1 MNEKFKLHYSKMNAL
16 SIESLEEMYIPNQ
29 EEIKYD
35 YNPFHISHLQNYNPI
50 YSEFF
55 ALTEKNYNRI
65 SFNHKYHIQDLNTV
79 IDSDT
84 MTELKR
90 PIFIKYSPLLDPLRF
105 MIGKY
110 DLMDTKTRT
119 LPTLENDSILKLR
132 TYHNSSYIDNFFCYL
147 NSKLLHSHYVIN
159 CLDYYGSFL
168 GIQEKFKMNIA
179 DDLEYVSSSPF
190 FKENLGKLFI
200 IHDDNKYEY
209 KNLGSRSN
217 KLKLNISSNIH
228 ALDVIEI
235 DDVLDAKD
243 GIEEIGELIYENE
256 KKPSNDNSDN
266 DSSSESSNNSELNYS
281 SDDDDDDDD
290 HDDDDDDDDDWE
302 SESESSCMSSDDEYI
317 SAYINNFPMQMI
329 CLEKCDGTLDELFI
343 KNQINN
349 ETGSAILMQIIM
361 TLLLFQKTFRFTHN
375 DLHTNNIMFIKTD
388 IPFLYYKFE
397 NIVYKVPT
405 YGKIFKII
413 DFGRAIYRF
422 QGKVF
427 CSDSFAP
434 GGDAAT
440 QYNCEPFLNE
450 NKPRL
455 DPNYSFDLSRLGT
468 SIYDFVIGDCEDD
481 DMDEFQRTI
490 HRWCSDDNG
499 KNVLY
504 KKNGDDRYPNFKLY
518 KMISRTVHQ
527 HTPENQLNYD
537 YFKQYC
543 VKSKNTIEEDIIDID
558 AIPCY
563 A

>member
-1 MNEKFKLHYSKMNAL
+1 MNPL
-16 SIESLEEMYIPNQ
+16 SLQCLEEMYLPN
-29 EEIKYD
+29 EEETKYE
-35 YNPFHISHLQNYNPI
+35 YNPFRISNLQNYNPI

-55 ALTEKNYNRI
+55 ALTEKNFNRI

-84 MTELKR
+84 MAELKR

-110 DLMDTKTRT
+110 DLTDSKTTT
-119 LPTLENDSILKLR
+119 LPSLENNSIVKLR

-147 NSKLLHSHYVIN
+147 NSQLLHNHNIIN

-190 FKENLGKLFI
+190 FKENLGKLFVV
-200 IHDDNKYEY
+200 HDDTQYEY

-217 KLKLNISSNIH
+217 KIKLNISSKINT
-228 ALDVIEI
+228 LDVIELE
-235 DDVLDAKD
+235 DVLDANN
-243 GIEEIGELIYENE
+243 GMEGVGELIYENE
-256 KKPSNDNSDN
+256 KKTSNDGSEN
-266 DSSSESSNNSELNYS
+266 DSSSDESNNSELNYS
-281 SDDDDDDDD
+281 SDSENSEDNEDNEE
-290 HDDDDDDDDDWE
+290 WETE
-302 SESESSCMSSDDEYI
+302 SESKSSCMSTDDEYI

-329 CLEKCDGTLDELFI
+329 CLEKCDGTLDELFM
-343 KNQINN
+343 KNQIND
-349 ETGSAILMQIIM
+349 ETGCAILMQIIM
-361 TLLLFQKTFRFTHN
+361 TLLLFQKSFRFTHN
-375 DLHTNNIMFIKTD
+375 DLHTNNIMFINTD
-388 IPFLYYKFE
+388 VPFLYYKFDN
-397 NIVYKVPT
+397 NIYKVPT
-405 YGKIFKII
+405 YGKLFKII

-440 QYNCEPFLNE
+440 QYNCEPFLND

-468 SIYDFVIGDCEDD
+468 SIYDFVVGDCEEHEMDD
-481 DMDEFQRTI
+481 FQKTI
-490 HRWCSDDNG
+490 YRWCLDDNG

-518 KMISRTVHQ
+518 KMISRTVHK
-527 HTPENQLNYD
+527 HTPENQLKYD
-537 YFKQYC
+537 YFKKYC
-543 VKSKNTIEEDIIDID
+543 VIVKDNIPENIIDID
-558 AIPCY
+558 SIPCY
-563 A
+563 V

>member
-1 MNEKFKLHYSKMNAL
+1 MNPL
-16 SIESLEEMYIPNQ
+16 SLQCLEEMYVAT
-29 EEIKYD
+29 EEETKYE
-35 YNPFHISHLQNYNPI
+35 YNPFRISNLQNYNPI

-110 DLMDTKTRT
+110 DLMDSKTRT
-119 LPTLENDSILKLR
+119 LPTIENDSILKLR

-147 NSKLLHSHYVIN
+147 NSQLLHSHNIIN

-179 DDLEYVSSSPF
+179 DDLEYVSSSPY
-190 FKENLGKLFI
+190 FKDNLGKLFVV
-200 IHDDNKYEY
+200 HDDTQYEY

-217 KLKLNISSNIH
+217 KIKLNISSNINT
-228 ALDVIEI
+228 LDVIEI
-235 DDVLDAKD
+235 DDLLDAND
-243 GIEEIGELIYENE
+243 AMEDVGELVYENE
-256 KKPSNDNSDN
+256 KKTSNDNSES
-266 DSSSESSNNSELNYS
+266 DSSSDSSNNSELNYS
-281 SDDDDDDDD
+281 SDEEDGEDDE
-290 HDDDDDDDDDWE
+290 DDDWE
-302 SESESSCMSSDDEYI
+302 TESESKSSCMSTDDEYI

-375 DLHTNNIMFIKTD
+375 DLHTNNIMFVNTN

-468 SIYDFVIGDCEDD
+468 SIYDFVIGDNEEEE
-481 DMDEFQRTI
+481 MDNFQKTI
-490 HRWCSDDNG
+490 YRWCLDDNG

-518 KMISRTVHQ
+518 KMISRTVHE
-527 HTPENQLNYD
+527 HTPENQLKYD

-543 VKSKNTIEEDIIDID
+543 INMKDNNPEHIIDID
-558 AIPCY
+558 VIPCY

>member
-1 MNEKFKLHYSKMNAL
+1 MAEKFKIHYSKMNAL
-16 SIESLEEMYIPNQ
+16 SIESLEEMYVPNQ
-29 EEIKYD
+29 EECKYE
-35 YNPFHISHLQNYNPI
+35 YNPFRITNLQNYNPI

-79 IDSDT
+79 VDSDT

-110 DLMDTKTRT
+110 DLIDSKTRT

-147 NSKLLHSHYVIN
+147 NSQLLHNHDVIN

-217 KLKLNISSNIH
+217 KIKLNISSNIH

-235 DDVLDAKD
+235 EDVLDTKD

-256 KKPSNDNSDN
+256 KKTSNDNSES
-266 DSSSESSNNSELNYS
+266 DSSSDSSNNSELNYS
-281 SDDDDDDDD
+281 SDEEDGEDDEGDE
-290 HDDDDDDDDDWE
+290 DDDWE
-302 SESESSCMSSDDEYI
+302 TESESKSSCISSDDEYI

-361 TLLLFQKTFRFTHN
+361 TLLLLQKTFRFTHN
-375 DLHTNNIMFIKTD
+375 DLHTNNIMFIKTN
-388 IPFLYYKFE
+388 IPFLYYKFD

-440 QYNCEPFLNE
+440 QYNCEPFLND

-468 SIYDFVIGDCEDD
+468 SIYDFVIGDCEEDEMDD
-481 DMDEFQRTI
+481 FQKTI
-490 HRWCSDDNG
+490 YRWCLDDNG

-518 KMISRTVHQ
+518 KMISRTVHE
-527 HTPENQLNYD
+527 HTPENQLKYD

-543 VKSKNTIEEDIIDID
+543 VKSKNSIQEHIIDID
-558 AIPCY
+558 VIPCY

>member
-1 MNEKFKLHYSKMNAL
+1 MAEKFKLHYSKMNSL
-16 SIESLEEMYIPNQ
+16 SLQCLEEMYVPS
-29 EEIKYD
+29 EEETKYE
-35 YNPFHISHLQNYNPI
+35 YNPFRISNLQNYNPI

-84 MTELKR
+84 MAELKR

-110 DLMDTKTRT
+110 DLMDIKTRT

-147 NSKLLHSHYVIN
+147 NSQLLHSHNFIN

-179 DDLEYVSSSPF
+179 DDLEYVSSSPY
-190 FKENLGKLFI
+190 FKDNLGKLFVV
-200 IHDDNKYEY
+200 HDDTQYEY

-217 KLKLNISSNIH
+217 KIKLNISSNINT
-228 ALDVIEI
+228 LDVIQI
-235 DDVLDAKD
+235 DDLLDAND
-243 GIEEIGELIYENE
+243 GLEEVGELVYENE
-256 KKPSNDNSDN
+256 KKMSNDNSES

-281 SDDDDDDDD
+281 SDDEDCEDDECDEE
-290 HDDDDDDDDDWE
+290 WETE
-302 SESESSCMSSDDEYI
+302 SESESKSSCMSSDDEYI

-468 SIYDFVIGDCEDD
+468 SIYDFVIGDNEEDEMD
-481 DMDEFQRTI
+481 DFQKTI
-490 HRWCSDDNG
+490 YRWCLDDNG

-527 HTPENQLNYD
+527 HTPENQLKYD

-543 VKSKNTIEEDIIDID
+543 INMKDNKPENIIDID
-558 AIPCY
+558 SIPCY